1 MATKQERAEA
11 LKKDWETNPRWKG
24 VERPYS
30 AEEVINIAGS
40 VQIEY
45 SLARNGAEKLWN
57 RLHTDSWVSG
67 LGALTGNQAV
77 FKKFLQV

>member
-1 MATKQERAEA
+1 MATKQERALA

-45 SLARNGAEKLWN
+45 SLG
-57 RLHTDSWVSG
+57 
-67 LGALTGNQAV
+67 
-77 FKKFLQV
+77 